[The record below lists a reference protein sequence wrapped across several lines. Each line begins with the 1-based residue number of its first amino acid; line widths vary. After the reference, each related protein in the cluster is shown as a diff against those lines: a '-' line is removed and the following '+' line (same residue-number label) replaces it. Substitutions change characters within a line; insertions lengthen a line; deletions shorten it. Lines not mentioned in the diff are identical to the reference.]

1 MSTISGI
8 IVILIFL
15 IVVPVLAVAG
25 SYHYIKSHIFIT
37 DGPVGNVKSYC
48 SVFLEFLIGGWIAV
62 ALILEFVGLFIDFVM
77 EHWKWFA
84 GGGAVI
90 IALLI
95 LSAVASDDKNKQVEK
110 DKNSSTTTSTE
121 QATTAKNEG
130 ENQGTV
136 SEESDIEK
144 NTFNTTEESPV
155 VENNLTNRTEACTN
169 SAQNNNL
176 ELSRNFCSNC
186 GAKLNENDQFCGN
199 CGKPIN

>member
-48 SVFLEFLIGGWIAV
+48 SVFLEFLIGGWIVA

-90 IALLI
+90 IALLVI
-95 LSAVASDDKNKQVEK
+95 GTNSSDDTNKKETDNKDSPSTETREQTSSYENKKEDKESNINSDNTEESLTEIKDLPAIKNNNLQSKV
-110 DKNSSTTTSTE
+110 SSSTE
-121 QATTAKNEG
+121 QLNLSK
-130 ENQGTV
+130 TV
-136 SEESDIEK
+136 I
-144 NTFNTTEESPV
+144 
-155 VENNLTNRTEACTN
+155 TNFCTN
-169 SAQNNNL
+169 CGSKL
-176 ELSRNFCSNC
+176 DVEDKFCR
-186 GAKLNENDQFCGN
+186 N

>member
-48 SVFLEFLIGGWIAV
+48 SVFLEFLIGGWIAA
-62 ALILEFVGLFIDFVM
+62 ALILEFVELFIDFVM

-84 GGGAVI
+84 GGGAII

-95 LSAVASDDKNKQVEK
+95 IGT
-110 DKNSSTTTSTE
+110 NSSNDTNKRETDNKDSPSKEAREQTSSYENKKEDKESNINSDNKEKSSTEIKDLPAIKNNNLQSKVPPSTE
-121 QATTAKNEG
+121 QLNLSK
-130 ENQGTV
+130 TV
-136 SEESDIEK
+136 I
-144 NTFNTTEESPV
+144 
-155 VENNLTNRTEACTN
+155 TNFCTN
-169 SAQNNNL
+169 CGSKL
-176 ELSRNFCSNC
+176 DVEDKFCR
-186 GAKLNENDQFCGN
+186 N